1 MSEEPTGSGRP
12 GDHQGAPGQQ
22 YPQPPGGYTPAPPR
36 RLTRRMDDRVLAGVA
51 SGLGTYFGVDPVVF
65 RVGFVAL
72 TLIGGTGLLI
82 YVLCWAI
89 LPPVHYY
96 GGVPTG
102 VAPSARGVPR
112 HGEVPGVS
120 VLRQGGIKS
129 FIAVGALVLAGLML
143 IGPFARGTVVVALVL
158 IALGLVLMSQDRPG
172 GVTRPAA
179 PPPPPPPGRPEPP
192 PGGGSQQGQWPPQG
206 QGQGQWPPEAPAPPP
221 TGQSPL
227 GEQAQAASATGTGTG
242 AQPGGWGA
250 PSGDWS
256 SPAAGWSW
264 SAPAGT
270 VAEPAPPRPRSM
282 LGWLTVA
289 AALLAAGVAS
299 ALDNL
304 GAIHLT
310 PTRGIALVLTVI
322 GLGLIVGSLWGRAW
336 WLILLGLLLV
346 PVMGG
351 ASLVNNVSVTGD
363 SGDQVVRPQALDAVQ
378 PEYRLSGGQ
387 LTLDLSQVEFGPQ
400 PRQITASVAAGELSV
415 ILPEDLPVTVHSSI
429 GAGEIQSLGHPSN
442 GFQITSNV
450 NDGSSRRLGRL
461 SLDLNVGVGQI
472 VVRRGP

>member
-129 FIAVGALVLAGLML
+129 VIAVGALVLAGLML

-179 PPPPPPPGRPEPP
+179 PPPPPPPPPRRPEPP
-192 PGGGSQQGQWPPQG
+192 PSGGSQQGQWQPEG
-206 QGQGQWPPEAPAPPP
+206 QAYWQPEAPAPPP

-227 GEQAQAASATGTGTG
+227 GEQAQAASVTGAGAG
-242 AQPGGWGA
+242 AQPGDRGAPLGGWG
-250 PSGDWS
+250 
-256 SPAAGWSW
+256 SPAAGWGS
-264 SAPAGT
+264 PAGT

-304 GAIHLT
+304 GVIHLT

-322 GLGLIVGSLWGRAW
+322 GLGLIVGSVWGRAW

-346 PVMGG
+346 PVMAV
-351 ASLVNNVSVTGD
+351 ASLASDVPLTGETGD
-363 SGDQVVRPQALDAVQ
+363 LVVRPQTLNAVQ
-378 PEYRLSGGQ
+378 LEYKLASGR
-387 LTLDLSQVEFGPQ
+387 LTLDLSGVDFGSLPHAVK
-400 PRQITASVAAGELSV
+400 ASVAAGELDVMLPRDQPVSV
-415 ILPEDLPVTVHSSI
+415 QSRVGV
-429 GAGEIQSLGHPSN
+429 GQIQSLGEDRS
-442 GFQITSNV
+442 GFQVTSSV
-450 NDGSSRRLGRL
+450 SKGGAEQLGRL
-461 SLDLNVGVGQI
+461 SLELRVGAGKI
-472 VVRRGP
+472 VVNRGP

>member
-36 RLTRRMDDRVLAGVA
+36 RLTRRMDDR
-51 SGLGTYFGVDPVVF
+51 
-65 RVGFVAL
+65 
-72 TLIGGTGLLI
+72 
-82 YVLCWAI
+82 
-89 LPPVHYY
+89 
-96 GGVPTG
+96 
-102 VAPSARGVPR
+102 
-112 HGEVPGVS
+112 
-120 VLRQGGIKS
+120 
-129 FIAVGALVLAGLML
+129 VLAGLML

-179 PPPPPPPGRPEPP
+179 PPPPPPPPPRRPEPP
-192 PGGGSQQGQWPPQG
+192 PSGGSQQGQWQPEG
-206 QGQGQWPPEAPAPPP
+206 QGYWQPEAPAPPP

-227 GEQAQAASATGTGTG
+227 GEQAQAASVTGAGAG
-242 AQPGGWGA
+242 AQPGDRGA
-250 PSGDWS
+250 PLGGWS
-256 SPAAGWSW
+256 SPAAGWGS
-264 SAPAGT
+264 PAGT

-304 GAIHLT
+304 GVIHLT

-346 PVMGG
+346 PVMGA